1 MVNLIKRR
9 WAMGR
14 YWTTVILVCFFFIPS
29 FLTAAEIDAP
39 RLFGVFSPKPGAW
52 SEYVILDKL
61 TGQRS
66 VMRISIVDIEA
77 DAYWY
82 EVENR
87 EEGVSN
93 IVKMLVTGDPGAPHN
108 IQRLILRKGTS
119 HAREIDLGFTPTGRR
134 MASRI
139 FEQWS
144 GTPSGSTVNLR
155 NTKTGAGA
163 ATVPAGTFDVS
174 LHQIVDTAGKVYARY
189 KFSEDV
195 HPFGVVAS
203 DAGNAIMVLAGHG
216 TGAESLITGKP
227 TIIKPSSGMLEGM
240 LLGMFQDMGSPR
252 DMIPSPGTN
261 IRQIPGMGRGYESKQ

>member
-14 YWTTVILVCFFFIPS
+14 YWTTVILACFFFIPS
-29 FLTAAEIDAP
+29 FLTAAASDAP

-52 SEYVILDKL
+52 SEYVILDKS
-61 TGQRS
+61 TDQRS

-87 EEGVSN
+87 EEGGSN

-119 HAREIDLGFTPTGRR
+119 HAREIDLDFTPTGRR

-144 GTPSGSTVNLR
+144 GTPSGSIGNLK
-155 NTKTGAGA
+155 NTK
-163 ATVPAGTFDVS
+163 VCGT
-174 LHQIVDTAGKVYARY
+174 
-189 KFSEDV
+189 
-195 HPFGVVAS
+195 
-203 DAGNAIMVLAGHG
+203 
-216 TGAESLITGKP
+216 
-227 TIIKPSSGMLEGM
+227 
-240 LLGMFQDMGSPR
+240 LLQ
-252 DMIPSPGTN
+252 N
-261 IRQIPGMGRGYESKQ
+261 E